1 MKIFALAILAVLA
14 VSSLAFT
21 VEDDC
26 SDSFVISA
34 GETQSDPYE
43 FSLLVGDQYRYV
55 LSANIAVIYSITAGN
70 LNNIGFS
77 LSDGNI
83 SGTAKEGKELI
94 CITATSNDGG
104 PVRSAG
110 QWINYSVYNILNLAG
125 TPQTTSWSGTPYSSS
140 FTISDVDPDSEGE
153 TVLSLNDAA
162 VSAGYAINKVS
173 ETSYT
178 LTRSADKNVTGSV
191 DVIVTASTSIGGI
204 TQTKTAS
211 ATISTYSRVGITSMP
226 ENHQGTGL
234 VVWLIED
241 NSTWEYRPTAVPDD
255 ASITVSGV
263 NSQITWNSSVL
274 TVNRSN
280 AFDSTKVTFT
290 ATSSAGGSEE
300 TATQEITIRNWNRV
314 IFESAPSLSDIVTS
328 VDGRSIHASVNA
340 ANYNYIKW
348 MLSDG
353 TVYEGTTEI
362 DHTFAEGTEGP
373 QDVRVLVR
381 DEVGREKASQV
392 TFNLEDNSKAT
403 SNTNSSNI
411 WLVFIILG
419 AILIILGLF
428 NKPHWLLSVIGAAL
442 VILDTLFFRGGF

>member
-191 DVIVTASTSIGGI
+191 DVIVTASTNIGGI

>member
-1 MKIFALAILAVLA
+1 MKIFALAIMAVIVA
-14 VSSLAFT
+14 SSLAFT
-21 VEDDC
+21 AEDDC
-26 SDSFVISA
+26 GSGPLISA

-55 LSANIAVIYSITAGN
+55 LSANIDVTYSITAGN
-70 LNNIGFS
+70 LNDIGFS
-77 LSDGNI
+77 LSEENI

-104 PVRSAG
+104 PVRTAD
-110 QWINYSVYNILNLAG
+110 QWIHYSVYNVLTLVG
-125 TPQTTSWSGTPYSSS
+125 TPQTVSWSGTAYSSA

-153 TVLSLNDAA
+153 TVLTLNDAA
-162 VSAGYAINKVS
+162 VSAGYAISRVS

-191 DVIVTASTSIGGI
+191 DVMVTASTDTGGI

-226 ENHQGTGL
+226 EDHHGTGL
-234 VVWLIED
+234 VVWLIEED
-241 NSTWEYRPTAVPDD
+241 SPWEYRPVAVPDD
-255 ASITVSGV
+255 AAITVSGV
-263 NSQITWNSSVL
+263 NSQITWNGGVL
-274 TVNRSN
+274 TVNRSA
-280 AFDSTKVTFT
+280 AFDATNITFT
-290 ATSSAGGSEE
+290 AKSSAGGSEE

-314 IFESAPSLSDIVTS
+314 IFESAPSLSDVITS
-328 VDGRSIHASVNA
+328 VDGRSLHASVNA

-348 MLSDG
+348 TLSDG

-362 DHTFAEGTEGP
+362 DHTFAEGTKGP

-392 TFNLEDNSKAT
+392 TFNLEENSKTAESEDS
-403 SNTNSSNI
+403 SNT
-411 WLVFIILG
+411 WLIFIILG

-442 VILDTLFFRGGF
+442 VVLDTLFFRGGF